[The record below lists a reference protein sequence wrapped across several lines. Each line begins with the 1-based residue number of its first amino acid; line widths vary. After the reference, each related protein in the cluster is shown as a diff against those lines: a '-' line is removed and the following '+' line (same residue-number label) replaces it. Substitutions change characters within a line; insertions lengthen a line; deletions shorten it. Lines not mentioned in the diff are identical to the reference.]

1 MENYS
6 ERLRSALRLFDEADA
21 YLILAGAGAAYEGGL
36 ESYGALLYEKFSDL
50 AQKYMLTDLNE
61 GFTLLPEHALPAFYS
76 RYYSAC
82 IQDAPQSRL
91 HSDLFALVKRKP
103 HFLAQFTL
111 DSLCEKAGFTQ
122 KNILFASGSLR
133 YLQCPN
139 ACRELVL
146 PFVPG
151 APLPRCPVC
160 GRAFV
165 PNLRLFGD
173 KFVPSRQYGERLA
186 AQARFIGRAKRLLI
200 FELGCSA
207 NGRLGANAAIISDML
222 MRSNENFHVLRIN
235 KYEAFALPGL
245 ERQTLLFDEQIGK
258 VLRDML
264 ALRPAKRRGRPK
276 YSPPARRAD
285 LSPQ

>member
-61 GFTLLPEHALPAFYS
+61 GFSLLPEHALPAFYS

-91 HSDLFALVKRKP
+91 HTDLFALVRRKP
-103 HFLAQFTL
+103 HFLAQ
-111 DSLCEKAGFTQ
+111 
-122 KNILFASGSLR
+122 NILFASGSLR

-151 APLPRCPVC
+151 APFPRCPVC
-160 GRAFV
+160 GRALV

-264 ALRPAKRRGRPK
+264 ALRPARRRGRPK
-276 YSPPARRAD
+276 YSPPARRQNGF
-285 LSPQ
+285 PQ

>member
-1 MENYS
+1 MEV
-6 ERLRSALRLFDEADA
+6 
-21 YLILAGAGAAYEGGL
+21 I
-36 ESYGALLYEKFSDL
+36 
-50 AQKYMLTDLNE
+50 
-61 GFTLLPEHALPAFYS
+61 
-76 RYYSAC
+76 
-82 IQDAPQSRL
+82 
-91 HSDLFALVKRKP
+91 KP
-103 HFLAQFTL
+103 YPKPLK
-111 DSLCEKAGFTQ
+111 KASKTKQ
-122 KNILFASGSLR
+122 KNDDDPADEVLHTRNGDAVSQCAISGGVRRAGDICPSVRESLEPLTFQR
-133 YLQCPN
+133 CQTAYQCPN
-139 ACRELVL
+139 SCRELVL

-165 PNLRLFGD
+165 PNLRLLGD

-222 MRSNENFHVLRIN
+222 MSSNENFHVLRIN

-258 VLRDML
+258 VLRNML

-276 YSPPARRAD
+276 YSPPARLRNGF
-285 LSPQ
+285 PQ

>member
-1 MENYS
+1 M
-6 ERLRSALRLFDEADA
+6 
-21 YLILAGAGAAYEGGL
+21 
-36 ESYGALLYEKFSDL
+36 
-50 AQKYMLTDLNE
+50 
-61 GFTLLPEHALPAFYS
+61 
-76 RYYSAC
+76 
-82 IQDAPQSRL
+82 
-91 HSDLFALVKRKP
+91 
-103 HFLAQFTL
+103 
-111 DSLCEKAGFTQ
+111 
-122 KNILFASGSLR
+122 
-133 YLQCPN
+133 
-139 ACRELVL
+139 
-146 PFVPG
+146 
-151 APLPRCPVC
+151 
-160 GRAFV
+160 

-173 KFVPSRQYGERLA
+173 KFVPTRQYGERLA

-235 KYEAFALPGL
+235 RYEAFALPGL

-264 ALRPAKRRGRPK
+264 ALRPARRRGRPK